1 MEKIMKK
8 VVIKIGRS
16 VATSKRN
23 KVDEYRFEHLA
34 GQIKI
39 LQEHNIT
46 AVLVVSAAV
55 CCGEQQLNLKGA
67 YSLTKQLVAGVG
79 QAAIMAELH
88 KIFKKHNLKIAQ
100 LLLTKHDLQNNQKR
114 DRLSSIFS
122 EAAQEGIVVIINE
135 NDIVELNSF
144 DGNDHLA
151 VEIAKIT
158 QANELVFLTDVEGLL
173 DEKMRVINF
182 YTQKEKLAEIV
193 KVNHKG
199 EVGGIKAKLDAAINA
214 SSNGIITWIANGRTQ
229 NHLIRTFLQNE
240 HIGTKIL
247 GGTA

>member
-1 MEKIMKK
+1 MKK

-34 GQIKI
+34 TQIKT
-39 LQEHNIT
+39 LQEHNI
-46 AVLVVSAAV
+46 AVVLVVSAAV

-67 YSLTKQLVAGVG
+67 YSLAKQLVAGVG

-100 LLLTKHDLQNNQKR
+100 LLLTKHDLQNSQKR
-114 DRLSSIFS
+114 DCLSSIFS
-122 EAAQEGIVVIINE
+122 EAAQQGIVVIVNE
-135 NDIVELNSF
+135 NDIVELHSF

-151 VEIAKIT
+151 VEIAKLT
-158 QANELVFLTDVEGLL
+158 QANELVFLTDVEGVL
-173 DEKMRVINF
+173 DEQMRVISF
-182 YTQKEKLAEIV
+182 YTQDEKIAEII

-199 EVGGIKAKLDAAINA
+199 EVGGIKSKLGAAINA
-214 SSNGIITWIANGRTQ
+214 ASNGIVTWVANGRTQ
-229 NHLIRTFLQNE
+229 NQLLRMFLQNE
-240 HIGTKIL
+240 HIGTKVL
-247 GGTA
+247 GVQHE